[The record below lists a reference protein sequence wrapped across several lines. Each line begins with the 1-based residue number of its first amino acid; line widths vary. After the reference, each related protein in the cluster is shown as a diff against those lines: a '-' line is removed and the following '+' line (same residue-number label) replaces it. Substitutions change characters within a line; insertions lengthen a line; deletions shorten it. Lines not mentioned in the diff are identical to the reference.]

1 MPKKAAGR
9 GLFDPRVATR
19 SDVID
24 FEKTVIQRIRDR
36 RSRRRRDFLC
46 GVGSWRRGRVGF
58 DGKRSPGSSP
68 PPAVETGRSGAEGL
82 VIARLQW

>member
-1 MPKKAAGR
+1 LIRASQRTLTSSILKRQTFLKDSHCREFAIDARVGAGTSYVVLVL
-9 GLFDPRVATR
+9 GDA
-19 SDVID
+19 D
-24 FEKTVIQRIRDR
+24 
-36 RSRRRRDFLC
+36 
-46 GVGSWRRGRVGF
+46 GVGF

>member
-1 MPKKAAGR
+1 LILA
-9 GLFDPRVATR
+9 
-19 SDVID
+19 
-24 FEKTVIQRIRDR
+24 
-36 RSRRRRDFLC
+36 SRRALTSSILKRQSYREFAIDARAGAGTSYVVLVL
-46 GVGSWRRGRVGF
+46 GDADGVGF